1 MKKIIAIILTIS
13 MVFTL
18 VGCAGSANA
27 SEGTASDDTAEAAS
41 EDTGSEDASAD
52 KEAASS
58 GQAALGDNEDLQIV
72 FSTYAL
78 LSPFFVAAAY
88 GYMNEC
94 NNLGIKPMLMEA
106 GNNMQRQ
113 IDQIQNAITRGA
125 DAIIVIPYDSDG
137 LSVAVEE
144 CNKAGIPVF
153 AIDRTI
159 TGGNTTTVLQ
169 SDNVAC
175 GRKVAEE
182 FLVQF
187 KERGLTDVKLIQIR
201 GQLGSSP
208 SRDRDQGFWE
218 VINAQDEIKVTKVA
232 ESAADW
238 ESGPAEEQTLA
249 HLTANPDADAIFYEA
264 DCMQPGVFAAMEQ
277 LGLVLPQSD
286 PDHIINGGVD
296 GSAFALE
303 QIRAGTMDV
312 CVSQMP
318 LAQGILTT
326 YLAFHSEK
334 FEGEDDLPPQML
346 FDSQAVTP
354 ENYESYGG
362 SLWGDMPIGGS
373 EVPDD
378 LKAIMMQ

>member
-1 MKKIIAIILTIS
+1 MLKKGGHVMKKITAILLSIV
-13 MVFTL
+13 MVFTMTA
-18 VGCAGSANA
+18 CAGNNA
-27 SEGTASDDTAEAAS
+27 PSTNGEAAATDAA
-41 EDTGSEDASAD
+41 ED
-52 KEAASS
+52 SS
-58 GQAALGDNEDLQIV
+58 GQEATLSSGNEDIQIV

-113 IDQIQNAITRGA
+113 IDQIDNAITKGA
-125 DAIIVIPYDSDG
+125 DAIIIIPYDSDG
-137 LSVAVEE
+137 LSVAVEA
-144 CNKAGIPVF
+144 CNNAGIPVF

-159 TGGNTTTVLQ
+159 TGGQTTTVLQ

-218 VINAQDEIKVTKVA
+218 VINAQDEITVTKVA

-249 HLTANPDADAIFYEA
+249 HLTANTDADAIFYEA

-286 PDHIINGGVD
+286 PNHIVNGGVD

-318 LAQGILTT
+318 LSQGIVAT
-326 YLAFHSEK
+326 YLALHAEK
-334 FEGEDDLPPQML
+334 FQGAADLPPQIL
-346 FDSQAVTP
+346 FDAQGVTP
-354 ENYESYGG
+354 ANYESYGG
-362 SLWGDMPIGGS
+362 TLWGDMPIGGS
-373 EVPDD
+373 EIPDD
-378 LKAIMMQ
+378 LKAILMQ

>member
-1 MKKIIAIILTIS
+1 MKKMTKKIIAVLLTVVI
-13 MVFTL
+13 VFTL
-18 VGCAGSANA
+18 VACAGN
-27 SEGTASDDTAEAAS
+27 TSDDGGTSAKDMAEVSS
-41 EDTGSEDASAD
+41 EV
-52 KEAASS
+52 EAPSNKGTS
-58 GQAALGDNEDLQIV
+58 LGDNEDMQIV

-113 IDQIQNAITRGA
+113 IDQIENAITKGA
-125 DAIIVIPYDSDG
+125 DAIIIIPYDSDG
-137 LSVAVEE
+137 LSVAVEK
-144 CNKAGIPVF
+144 CNEAGIPVF
-153 AIDRTI
+153 SIDRTI
-159 TGGNTTTVLQ
+159 TGGKTTTVLQ

-187 KERGLTDVKLIQIR
+187 KERGMTDVKLIQIR

-218 VINAQDEIKVTKVA
+218 VINSQDEIKVTKVA

-249 HLTANPDADAIFYEA
+249 HLTAHPDADAIFYEA

-318 LAQGILTT
+318 LSQGIVGT
-326 YLAFHSEK
+326 YLAFHADK
-334 FEGEDDLPPQML
+334 FDGETDLPPQML

-354 ENYESYGG
+354 ENYESYDGT
-362 SLWGDMPIGGS
+362 LWGDMPIGGS

-378 LKAIMMQ
+378 LKAILMQ